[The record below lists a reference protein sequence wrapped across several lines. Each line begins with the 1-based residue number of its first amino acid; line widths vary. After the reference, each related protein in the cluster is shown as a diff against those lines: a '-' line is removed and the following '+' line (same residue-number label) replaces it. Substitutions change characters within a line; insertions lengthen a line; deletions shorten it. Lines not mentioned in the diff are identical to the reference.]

1 MNVTDYTYL
10 MNKPDAITE
19 KQADALGSVLNEFPY
34 FQSARALRLKGLYDQ
49 NSFKYNYA
57 LKVTAAH
64 TADRSVL
71 FDFITSEA
79 FTSIQNDFYEQ
90 KLRDLLQ
97 ITVFDS
103 EIISPEQIQKAI
115 EVKTEIEEE
124 PVLDTINE
132 TPITSVEIPP
142 APQIEKVEEAP
153 KTEEPIKAE
162 ETLKVEEPA
171 IIEEPIKAEESLK
184 VEETVIIEEPKN
196 VPEIDPSIFLAIKE
210 AQTVSFE
217 KPIKEEEPK
226 KIPEIDPS
234 IFLAIKQAHQVTY
247 EKPVI
252 ETENKIETTNSIS
265 NAVKET
271 EIVPIIEATT
281 EEPKIDRVENSILSS
296 IKVSENNSVSETEE
310 VEEPKIDRVENSI
323 LSSIKVSETPSIPEP
338 IKEVE
343 EPKIDRIENS
353 ILSSIKEAE
362 ASIPQESPKV
372 EEPKI
377 AAVAEQPI
385 LNTVE
390 EDDDEEGDVIE
401 EMIIPEFK
409 INTVERS
416 ILSSIKESETP
427 IFKEEKKEI
436 EVESNKEIVETAPEV
451 LIEEVQEEEQEE
463 QAPEETES
471 VKTAAEHL
479 ELGKPLD
486 FSLNEK
492 HSFQEWLQLS
502 RTEPIDRSD
511 EIVPEEEPKVEAVKE
526 EQLIEEKQKK
536 AAIINKFIKTNPKI
550 SPIKPGTSAPVVQI
564 ESPPEDNSYLMT
576 ETLARVYLEQKKY
589 TKAIQAYEILILK
602 YPEKITFFADRISD
616 IKILQQNNNNNN

>member
-1 MNVTDYTYL
+1 MNVSDYTYL

-34 FQSARALRLKGLYDQ
+34 FQSARALRLKGLYNQ

-90 KLRDLLQ
+90 KLRDLLE

-115 EVKTEIEEE
+115 EIKTDIEEQFVSE
-124 PVLDTINE
+124 TIKEAPISSIE
-132 TPITSVEIPP
+132 TPSVTK
-142 APQIEKVEEAP
+142 IEEP
-153 KTEEPIKAE
+153 IKTQEPIKAE
-162 ETLKVEEPA
+162 EP
-171 IIEEPIKAEESLK
+171 
-184 VEETVIIEEPKN
+184 VIIEEPKK

-210 AQTVSFE
+210 AHSVTFE
-217 KPIKEEEPK
+217 KPIIVEEPK
-226 KIPEIDPS
+226 KLPEIDPS
-234 IFLAIKQAHQVTY
+234 IFLAIKEAHSVSF

-252 ETENKIETTNSIS
+252 ETENKIDATDSIS
-265 NAVKET
+265 NIEKEEETEILVKET
-271 EIVPIIEATT
+271 EEEAIIT

-296 IKVSENNSVSETEE
+296 IKVAEMPSVTESESIIA
-310 VEEPKIDRVENSI
+310 VEEPKNE
-323 LSSIKVSETPSIPEP
+323 
-338 IKEVE
+338 
-343 EPKIDRIENS
+343 RIENS

-362 ASIPQESPKV
+362 AVNAEQSVKV
-372 EEPKI
+372 EEIKAEPI
-377 AAVAEQPI
+377 AEEPV
-385 LNTVE
+385 LNSVE
-390 EDDDEEGDVIE
+390 EDEDDSVIE

-409 INTVERS
+409 MNSIERS
-416 ILSSIKESETP
+416 ILSSIKEAETKTLQEP
-427 IFKEEKKEI
+427 KEEI
-436 EVESNKEIVETAPEV
+436 LEV
-451 LIEEVQEEEQEE
+451 LQSEDKDEEEIQEENDEPIEEIIEEEPNEP
-463 QAPEETES
+463 A
-471 VKTAAEHL
+471 KTAAEHL
-479 ELGKPLD
+479 EIGKPLD
-486 FSLNEK
+486 FSLSEK

-502 RTEPIDRSD
+502 RTEPIDRSN
-511 EIVPEEEPKVEAVKE
+511 ELSPEERAEKEA
-526 EQLIEEKQKK
+526 EEKARLEEERQKK
-536 AAIINKFIKTNPKI
+536 AEIIDKFIENNPKI
-550 SPIKPGTSAPVVQI
+550 SPIKPGNNAPIVQI